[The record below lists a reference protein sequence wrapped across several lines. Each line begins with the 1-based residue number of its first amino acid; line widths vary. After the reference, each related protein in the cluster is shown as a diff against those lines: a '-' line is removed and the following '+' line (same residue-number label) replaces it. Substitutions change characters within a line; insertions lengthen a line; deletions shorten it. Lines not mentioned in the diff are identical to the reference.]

1 MTCLLRRLRRG
12 TRTSGARTC
21 GGCVDVYILWLL
33 GAVCIAHGVFGRAA
47 APWLS
52 ARCTLLRS
60 CRQWASRSCYQ
71 RYGRVC
77 MLYVLPL
84 LGARLVATTGQ
95 HSHAPHAGWAHE
107 TVLRHRPLVVLCW
120 SNHRCRR
127 PRQWCSTYG
136 LQACAVCVARHRAGG
151 LRRLRAHAQ
160 RVGDHGKPLGR
171 WHWCWYVCHRMWRQ
185 RISVHASWDGVT

>member
-1 MTCLLRRLRRG
+1 MTCLLLRRLRRG

-77 MLYVLPL
+77 MLYVLYL

-95 HSHAPHAGWAHE
+95 HKPCAA
-107 TVLRHRPLVVLCW
+107 
-120 SNHRCRR
+120 CRMGAR
-127 PRQWCSTYG
+127 NCSTASSSRRIV
-136 LQACAVCVARHRAGG
+136 LVKSSVPSSSAVVQHVWATSPCC
-151 LRRLRAHAQ
+151 LRRSPPSWWAT
-160 RVGDHGKPLGR
+160 PLTRSRPTRG
-171 WHWCWYVCHRMWRQ
+171 
-185 RISVHASWDGVT
+185 